1 MRDYDE
7 VTQTVLRRRDELIAR
22 DRRRALILKRSGV
35 AALSVC
41 AAAVVGI
48 GVFRMNS
55 KDIEL
60 PDDGGIIVAETTA
73 PPVSTYVTASAVT
86 THGTAAARTTAA
98 SVKDTVTSAH
108 VSVTAAATTAAA
120 NTVNTVVH
128 STKSQNGTAAAAV
141 SSSIPQTTAAA
152 PAVVTTVTTTMINP
166 ERSVDMKRL
175 MPFTA
180 SLVMMAN
187 AAAPS
192 GAAAA
197 ETYNDYTI
205 MTEMDNG
212 DLDID
217 IDKDGEFTVKDCFY
231 LMAYDYRHEPDEAVR
246 NNILE
251 IADYDRDGKVGHND
265 ADVLLKYFI
274 GERKVKKE
282 HLFTD
287 YYADFDIV
295 YNENGKPIY
304 GPADP
309 ELKEKI
315 DALELE
321 YDKSKHTYEELE
333 EIKAEYD
340 ELMEKYNEQMNDPV
354 IVGYEQVEYRFSDI
368 FVSNLRNYVCC
379 EPFSTS
385 TFFGNCIKDGDID
398 MDIDGDGSFT
408 FDDVA
413 MYYLYEHERDTRYR
427 YKSDDPFVDFS
438 AYTDRAEGDPIEMYI
453 PDNVTSL
460 TEAQWNKCAEIYSL
474 LTETLGMRTVVGAAL
489 YYLYERDGEPDV
501 KYFEN
506 EHYDALFPLGERFRF
521 GEYVRMSYSQLYQVD
536 ERLTYDELNIHCT
549 MNEYLDD
556 IAAGRKEPVDINEDG
571 SIDYKDVLVSDIFLY
586 EYKNKISDKE
596 SCLPTFIK
604 SNFMVWLDLN
614 ENTISGDLNDV
625 TMYQFS
631 VYVYRESVLGDETP
645 LFSDDKEYYEYI
657 AEYRRELTEQ
667 KLGRKVD
674 VQPAPVMVESNVSNA
689 LQDTD
694 AERSGDSNCD
704 GNTDLADAI
713 FIMQSIAN
721 PDKYRLGIAGRFNGD
736 VCETG
741 GGITSNDALTIQN
754 GLLTG
759 KY

>member
-22 DRRRALILKRSGV
+22 DRRRGLIIKRSGV

-86 THGTAAARTTAA
+86 TYGTAAAGTTVT
-98 SVKDTVTSAH
+98 SVKDTVTSAP
-108 VSVTAAATTAAA
+108 VSVKAAATTAAA
-120 NTVNTVVH
+120 NTVGTAVH

-141 SSSIPQTTAAA
+141 SSSIPRTTAAA

-231 LMAYDYRHEPDEAVR
+231 LMAFDYGHDPDEAVR

-309 ELKEKI
+309 ELKERI

-333 EIKAEYD
+333 EIEAEYN
-340 ELMEKYNEQMNDPV
+340 ELMEQYNEQMNDPV
-354 IVGYEQVEYRFSDI
+354 IVGYEQVESRFSDI
-368 FVSNLRNYVCC
+368 FVSNLRSYMGDV
-379 EPFSTS
+379 
-385 TFFGNCIKDGDID
+385 FGGSGLFRNCLEDGDMD

-408 FDDVA
+408 FDDLA
-413 MYYLYEHERDTRYR
+413 RYHLYEHQRYNTNRYR
-427 YKSDDPFVDFS
+427 SDDPFFDFS
-438 AYTDRAEGDPIEMYI
+438 AFTDQSEDEPLEEKILQ
-453 PDNVTSL
+453 NVTSL
-460 TEAQWNKCAEIYSL
+460 TEAQWDKCAENYSL
-474 LTETLGMRTVVGAAL
+474 FTETLGINNTVGIAM
-489 YYLYERDGEPDV
+489 YYLFERDGEPDA
-501 KYFEN
+501 KYFDN

-521 GEYVRMSYSQLYQVD
+521 GERVRMSYSQIYQVD

-549 MNEYLDD
+549 MNEYLED

-571 SIDYKDVLVSDIFLY
+571 SIDYKDVLISDMYLY
-586 EYKNKISDKE
+586 DYKNKIPHEE
-596 SCLPTFIK
+596 SCIPSDVWTR
-604 SNFMVWLDLN
+604 FMYELDLN
-614 ENTISGDLNDV
+614 ENGIYGDLNDV

-631 VYVYRESVLGDETP
+631 VYVYRESVLGEEAP
-645 LFSDDKEYYEYI
+645 LFGEDKDYYDYI
-657 AEYRRELTEQ
+657 ADYRRELTEQ
-667 KLGRKVD
+667 KAGRKVD
-674 VQPAPVMVESNVSNA
+674 VQPAPVMVESNVSKA
-689 LQDTD
+689 LQDTTI
-694 AERSGDSNCD
+694 ERSGDSNCD

-721 PDKYRLGIAGRFNGD
+721 PDKYRLGTAGRFNGD

-741 GGITSNDALTIQN
+741 GGITANDALTIQN

>member
-86 THGTAAARTTAA
+86 TYGTAAAGTTVT
-98 SVKDTVTSAH
+98 SVKDTVTSAP
-108 VSVTAAATTAAA
+108 VSVKAAATTAAA
-120 NTVNTVVH
+120 STVGTAIH

-141 SSSIPQTTAAA
+141 SSSIPQTAAAA

-192 GAAAA
+192 VAAAA

-217 IDKDGEFTVKDCFY
+217 IDKDGEFTIKDCFY
-231 LMAYDYRHEPDEAVR
+231 LMAFDYRHEPDEAVR

-333 EIKAEYD
+333 EIEAEYN
-340 ELMEKYNEQMNDPV
+340 ELMEQYNEQMNDPV
-354 IVGYEQVEYRFSDI
+354 IVGYEQVESRFSDI
-368 FVSNLRNYVCC
+368 FVSNLRSYMGDV
-379 EPFSTS
+379 
-385 TFFGNCIKDGDID
+385 FGGSGLFRNCLEDGDMD

-408 FDDVA
+408 FDDLA
-413 MYYLYEHERDTRYR
+413 RYHLYEHQRYNTNRYR
-427 YKSDDPFVDFS
+427 SDDPFFDFS
-438 AYTDRAEGDPIEMYI
+438 AFTDQSEDEPLEEKILQ
-453 PDNVTSL
+453 NVTSL
-460 TEAQWNKCAEIYSL
+460 TEAQWDKCAENYSL
-474 LTETLGMRTVVGAAL
+474 FTETLGINNTVGIAM
-489 YYLYERDGEPDV
+489 YYLFERDGEPDV
-501 KYFEN
+501 KYFDN

-521 GEYVRMSYSQLYQVD
+521 GERVRMSYSQIYQVD

-549 MNEYLDD
+549 MNEYLED

-571 SIDYKDVLVSDIFLY
+571 SIDYKDVLISDMYLY
-586 EYKNKISDKE
+586 DYKNKIPHEE
-596 SCLPTFIK
+596 SCIPSDVWTR
-604 SNFMVWLDLN
+604 FMYELDLN
-614 ENTISGDLNDV
+614 ENGIYGDLNDV

-631 VYVYRESVLGDETP
+631 VYVYRESVLGEEAP
-645 LFSDDKEYYEYI
+645 LFGEDKDYYDYI
-657 AEYRRELTEQ
+657 ADYRMELAEQ
-667 KLGRKVD
+667 KAGRKVD
-674 VQPAPVMVESNVSNA
+674 VQPAPVMVESNVSKA
-689 LQDTD
+689 LQDTTI
-694 AERSGDSNCD
+694 ERSGDSNCD
-704 GNTDLADAI
+704 GNTDLVDAI

-721 PDKYRLGIAGRFNGD
+721 PDKYRLGTAGRFNGD

-741 GGITSNDALTIQN
+741 GGITVNDALTIQN